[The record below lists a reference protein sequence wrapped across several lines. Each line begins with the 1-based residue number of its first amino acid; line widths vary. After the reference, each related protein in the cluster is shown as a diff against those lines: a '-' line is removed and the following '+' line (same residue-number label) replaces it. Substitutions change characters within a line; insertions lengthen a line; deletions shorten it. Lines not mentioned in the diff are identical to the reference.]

1 MRTTFEETFQGES
14 QKNSTYKTNLQS
26 ELIEEREVVDL
37 EENLLRLKKEI
48 QRTSERPGK
57 RSNDAQ
63 SLSSLKVYKQRGLLK
78 TSHGPR
84 KNMNLTFNKLAGIQ
98 KNLKKK
104 QKFRKNKKNFGQ
116 GLNGKLYS
124 TMDDNITRQVQSHFK
139 NLNKIAESLQG
150 DKEEI
155 SEEKNL
161 LKWRKDRI
169 KNYGKGKFKKGQSK
183 KKKHKS
189 PRGMKRKSTL
199 SEIKKQFKNKKKQ
212 ITSSLDLKSFI
223 SQKKKQKSK
232 EPEILILVSG
242 NYSKF
247 TENETFTENKSEFS
261 KLNLSERAKTEK
273 KPAVHPKSR
282 FSQRK
287 NQQQGSLLNNLVPK
301 DNSKSSNMV
310 NQNESKNPPKTTV
323 SKAENFE
330 VSADSSFEW
339 LMDDKGLPISDMD
352 PSLMNSI
359 EPGNKAKNDSMRR
372 IKEGMSDQWNRHSFQ
387 RKEEKQGNNQRR
399 SLGKK
404 FRRNNNVSVEIYENR
419 PRSKEREQSKHSADI
434 MIENKLISQVFDK

>member
-1 MRTTFEETFQGES
+1 MGFNILIIIDQILRTTFEETFQDES
-14 QKNSTYKTNLQS
+14 KSNWKNNSLLKNPLQS
-26 ELIEEREVVDL
+26 QIIEEKEIVDL

-48 QRTSERPGK
+48 QKTSERPRK

-63 SLSSLKVYKQRGLLK
+63 SLSSLKVFKQRGLLK
-78 TSHGPR
+78 KSHGPR

-98 KNLKKK
+98 KNLKKQQLK
-104 QKFRKNKKNFGQ
+104 KNKKMFNQ
-116 GLNGKLYS
+116 GNNGKLYS

-139 NLNKIAESLQG
+139 NLNKITESHYGG
-150 DKEEI
+150 DEL
-155 SEEKNL
+155 EEKDL
-161 LKWRKDRI
+161 LKWRKNRI
-169 KNYGKGKFKKGQSK
+169 KNYGKGKFRKTQK
-183 KKKHKS
+183 KS
-189 PRGMKRKSTL
+189 PKTMKRKSTL
-199 SEIKKQFKNKKKQ
+199 TEIKKKWKNKKKQ

-223 SQKKKQKSK
+223 SQQKKQKSK

-247 TENETFTENKSEFS
+247 TENGTFTENKSEFS

-273 KPAVHPKSR
+273 KPPLPKSR

-287 NQQQGSLLNNLVPK
+287 KLQQGSLPNNLIPE
-301 DNSKSSNMV
+301 DNFSSKLIPIKKENI
-310 NQNESKNPPKTTV
+310 PKTTV
-323 SKAENFE
+323 SKAENLG

-339 LMDDKGLPISDMD
+339 LMDDKGLPISDID

-359 EPGNKAKNDSMRR
+359 EGKIKNESMRR
-372 IKEGMSDQWNRHSFQ
+372 INRGSEQWNQQSFQ
-387 RKEEKQGNNQRR
+387 RNKGKRR

-404 FRRNNNVSVEIYENR
+404 FRRNDNVSVEIYENR
-419 PRSKEREQSKHSADI
+419 LKSKERDQSKHSADI